1 LNPIRKNFLS
11 IRKLFFKLAIFFNLI
26 CGDVNAQKTII
37 HDNPTWTGVF
47 ASYRMSKNWG
57 LVGDFLINRNNFYS
71 DPGFTWLKGGVG
83 YWANSPYFFSAGF
96 ALLWVPRTDLT
107 NAKNTLEYRIDP
119 QVVSWK
125 PLGKGTF
132 LHRFRLDFRARQ
144 NVENNEVL
152 NSRNMS
158 YRFRYLYSY
167 SLPITKGTKPLS
179 LVFVNEVL
187 IQFGNKIVL
196 NTFDQ
201 FRLFIGISRNI
212 TKEISFDFGYF
223 PIYTQTVAG
232 NVYTLNHN
240 IRLFLFTDFR
250 KKKSLPDP
258 MIVKDF
264 NEE

>member
-1 LNPIRKNFLS
+1 MVNVRIRIFVFGLCFL
-11 IRKLFFKLAIFFNLI
+11 LNLI
-26 CGDVNAQKTII
+26 CYEVQAQKTINHEI
-37 HDNPTWTGVF
+37 SSWTGVF
-47 ASYRMSKNWG
+47 GSYRLSKNWG
-57 LVGDFLINRNNFYS
+57 IVGDFLINRNNFYA

-83 YWANSPYFFSAGF
+83 YWTNSSYFFSAGL
-96 ALLWVPRTDLT
+96 ALLWVPRPELT

-144 NVENNEVL
+144 NIENNEVL

-167 SLPITKGTKPLS
+167 SLPVTKGVNPLS

-201 FRLFIGISRNI
+201 FRIFIGISRNI
-212 TKEISFDFGYF
+212 TREFSFDFGYF
-223 PIYTQTVAG
+223 PIYTQTAAG
-232 NVYTLNHN
+232 NIYTLNHN
-240 IRLFLFTDFR
+240 IRLFIFTDFK
-250 KKKSLPDP
+250 KKKSLPNP